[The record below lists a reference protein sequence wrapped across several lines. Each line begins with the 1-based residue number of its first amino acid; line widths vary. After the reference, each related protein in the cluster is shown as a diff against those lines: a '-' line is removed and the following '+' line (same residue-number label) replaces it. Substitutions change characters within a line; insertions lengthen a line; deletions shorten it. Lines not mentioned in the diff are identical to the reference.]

1 MNETY
6 IAAIEVSSSK
16 IVAAIGK
23 TNGNGSLDIIAVEHE
38 QTPEGGVRYGIIQ
51 NLEETSMIVARL
63 FTRLEQ
69 RASISPRKIKGVIVG
84 LGGRSLKNITKE
96 VSLSLPED
104 TEINDEILNR
114 LHEQAI
120 HSAIDNTLEVVD
132 AVPRFFKVGNSETAS
147 PKGMVGNH
155 ISGIFDL
162 IVCRPEL
169 KRNIRR
175 TIIDK
180 LHLRVEGFVVTAMAT
195 GHLILSPEEKR
206 LGCMLVDMGAETTT
220 VTIYQKGALHY
231 FATIPM
237 GGRNITRDIASLGVV
252 DSKAEEIKITSG
264 NAIADPNMPTLNIN
278 GLKFSEISNFVIAR
292 SEEIV
297 ANIIEQMEYA
307 GVKESDL
314 QGGIICIGGGFR
326 LKGMRELL
334 QIQSDLNVRKGSLPE
349 YVKIEDNRAH
359 GVELTEVASV
369 LYAGATLDQVECLE
383 TPKRTELPVNGV
395 LPFPSDEE
403 EEKDDINSLKYGK
416 PEPKPRNVFME
427 NMKKWGN
434 KLGNIFS
441 GPEEDDSELL

>member
-1 MNETY
+1 MNEKY

-16 IVAAIGK
+16 IIAAIGK
-23 TNGNGSLDIIAVEHE
+23 TKGNGSLDIVAVESE
-38 QTPEGGVRYGIIQ
+38 PTPEGGVRYGIIQ
-51 NLEETSMIVARL
+51 NLEETSTIVGRL
-63 FTRLEQ
+63 FMRLEQ
-69 RASISPRKIKGVIVG
+69 RSAVSPRKIKGVIVG

-104 TEINDEILNR
+104 TEINDEILTR
-114 LHEQAI
+114 LHDQAI

-132 AVPRFFKVGNSETAS
+132 AVPRVFKVGKSETSS

-155 ISGIFDL
+155 ISGVFDL

-175 TIIDK
+175 TITDK
-180 LHLRVEGFVVTAMAT
+180 LHLQVEGFVVTAMAT
-195 GHLILSPEEKR
+195 AHLILTPEEKR

-237 GGRNITRDIASLGVV
+237 GSRNITRDIASLGVV

-264 NAIADPNMPTLNIN
+264 NAIADSNIQSLNIN
-278 GLKFSEISNFVIAR
+278 GLKFSEISNYVIAR

-307 GVKESDL
+307 GIKENDL

-326 LKGMRELL
+326 LKGMKELL
-334 QIQSDLNVRKGSLPE
+334 EIQSDLSVRRGTLPD
-349 YVKIEDNRAH
+349 YVRNEDSRAH
-359 GVELTEVASV
+359 GVELDQVASV
-369 LYAGATLDQVECLE
+369 LYAGATLSDRECLE
-383 TPKRTELPVNGV
+383 MPERSELPFNGV
-395 LPFPSDEE
+395 LPLEDDEQGQGLPKAP
-403 EEKDDINSLKYGK
+403 EKTQNTK
-416 PEPKPRNVFME
+416 PKNTFLQNME
-427 NMKKWGN
+427 KFGR
-434 KLGNIFS
+434 KLGNLFS
-441 GPEEDDSELL
+441 GPDEDDSELLD

>member
-1 MNETY
+1 MNERY
-6 IAAIEVSSSK
+6 IAAIEVSTSK

-23 TNGNGSLDIIAVEHE
+23 TKGTGSLEIIAVEHE
-38 QTPEGGVRYGIIQ
+38 ATAEGGVRYGIIQ
-51 NLEETSMIVARL
+51 NLEDTSTSVARL
-63 FTRLEQ
+63 FARLEQ
-69 RASISPRKIKGVIVG
+69 RQQIHPRKIKSVIVG

-104 TEINDEILNR
+104 TEITDDILSR
-114 LHEQAI
+114 LQDQAF

-175 TIIDK
+175 TITDK
-180 LHLRVEGFVVTAMAT
+180 LHLEVDGFVVIAMAT
-195 GHLILSPEEKR
+195 GHLILTPEEKR

-231 FATIPM
+231 FATLPL
-237 GGRNITRDIASLGVV
+237 GGRNISRDIASLGVV

-264 NAIADPNMPTLNIN
+264 NALAETNVPSLNIN
-278 GLKFSEISNFVIAR
+278 GLKLSDISNYVVAR

-297 ANIIEQMEYA
+297 ANIIAQLEYA
-307 GVKESDL
+307 GVKDSDM

-326 LKGMRELL
+326 LKGIMDLLKRE
-334 QIQSDLNVRKGSLPE
+334 SGLNTRRGTLPE
-349 YVKIEDNRAH
+349 YVKVEDSRAT
-359 GVELTEVASV
+359 GVEVIEVASV
-369 LYAGATLDQVECLE
+369 LYAGATMSEKESLY
-383 TPKRTELPVNGV
+383 TPEKPVMPVNGV
-395 LPFPSDEE
+395 LPFPEHEEEVQQPKPAGEPKQKKNFFQKMGEGISNLFNSSDEE
-403 EEKDDINSLKYGK
+403 ESD
-416 PEPKPRNVFME
+416 
-427 NMKKWGN
+427 
-434 KLGNIFS
+434 
-441 GPEEDDSELL
+441 LLDE